1 MTNEQLKT
9 ANQVF
14 KEIDNLKARLRAL
27 NDKNIKLVS
36 LSLESNSYLGRHFI
50 IADGFVL
57 DETCELIRELLIQK
71 TKARIE
77 SLQKQFDEL

>member
-1 MTNEQLKT
+1 MTNEQFKK

-14 KEIDNLKARLRAL
+14 KEIDNLKARLYAL
-27 NDKNIKLVS
+27 NDKNIKLDS
-36 LSLESNSYLGRHFI
+36 LSLESNSYLGRYFI

-57 DETCELIRELLIQK
+57 DETGELIRELLLQK

-77 SLQKQFDEL
+77 SLQKQFDQL